1 MEQPTTAGAWLHG
14 IWDMLLAVGL
24 DPGPIF
30 AHAGIDEESFR
41 NPHLRFTSDTLSR
54 LWNVIT
60 EVSGDET
67 ISLAAAEHP
76 RPAMLDLLTY
86 TMMTAPTMEA
96 ALQRFI
102 RYIRVISDATAFTLE
117 PDAQGGQWL
126 RLSITGGELAVPRQR
141 CEFILITILNICRW
155 IAGKP
160 INPLAIELA
169 HVEPGST
176 QLHARTF
183 GGPVHFCAAR
193 NGLLI
198 AAADLALPL
207 PASNAMLSELHERF
221 AVEFLDKM
229 DQQRF
234 APRVRE
240 VIVRCLPDGSPA
252 RAVAAAALCISE
264 RTLQRRLED
273 EGTTYNELLDETRR
287 DLAREYLSKDQMALG
302 QVAFLVGFADQ
313 SAFCRACQ
321 RWFGSSPKDFRKRN
335 GAPGSSAFVT

>member
-14 IWDMLLAVGL
+14 IWDMLLAIGL
-24 DPGPIF
+24 DPQPIF
-30 AHAGIDEESFR
+30 AHAGIDGESWR
-41 NPHLRFTSDTLSR
+41 DPHQRYSSDKLSR

-60 EVSGDET
+60 EVSGDEA

-76 RPAMLDLLTY
+76 RPATLDLLTY
-86 TMMTAPTMEA
+86 TMITAPTMEA

-102 RYIRVISDATAFTLE
+102 RYIRVISDATAFSLE
-117 PDAQGGQWL
+117 PDAQGAQWL
-126 RLSITGGELAVPRQR
+126 RLEITGGELAVPRQR
-141 CEFILITILNICRW
+141 CEFILITVLNICRW
-155 IAGKP
+155 IASKP

-176 QLHARTF
+176 QMHARVF
-183 GGPVHFCAAR
+183 GGPVRFCAAR
-193 NGLLI
+193 NGLLLS
-198 AAADLALPL
+198 AADLSAPL
-207 PASNAMLSELHERF
+207 PASNTMLSELHERF

-240 VIVRCLPDGSPA
+240 VIARCLPDGSPP
-252 RAVAAAALCISE
+252 RSVAAAALCISE

-273 EGTTYNELLDETRR
+273 EGTSYNDLLDETRR
-287 DLAREYLSKDQMALG
+287 DLTRDYLAKEQMALG

-321 RWFGSSPKDFRKRN
+321 RWFGSSPKQFRKQN
-335 GAPGSSAFVT
+335 SQ